1 LDIKI
6 LTEDDFLESLKL
18 SEYAFQYKISD
29 DRISARTDMLK
40 KHKILGIK
48 EQENLAAKL
57 HIIPL
62 GVYMNGAEWKM
73 GGIAGVA
80 TYPEYRRSGYV
91 RTLMIEALKQMHADG
106 QIVSFLHP
114 FDFSFYRKFGWE
126 ILSEYK
132 KVTLDKNDLALLA
145 IQPGKII
152 RYSKEAFTED
162 INHIYQMYCNQFNG
176 MLVRSFDW
184 WKDHVI
190 NDDTQIAV
198 YFNPANEAKG
208 YILYHVKDRKMDVE
222 EMVCLDQEARVGLW
236 NFICQHDSMV
246 EKVFLTLPIHDP
258 FPYFIQQPKVSME
271 LQPYFMARIVD
282 VEECL
287 RKFGFNSG
295 TEPVFLHLEDSF
307 APWNN
312 GSYLISHEQVKV
324 FKEKNGSHCVQPPRR
339 GIQLSIND
347 LSAIIFGYK
356 RPLELYQMGYIKG
369 NEEEV
374 QKLERMVPHVKSSF
388 YDFF

>member
-1 LDIKI
+1 MDIKV
-6 LTEDDFLESLKL
+6 LTENYFLESLKL
-18 SEYAFQYKISD
+18 SEYAFQYKIVEE
-29 DRISARTDMLK
+29 RIPARRDMLK
-40 KHKILGIK
+40 KHKILGIL
-48 EQENLAAKL
+48 EQEKLAAKL

-62 GVYMNGAEWKM
+62 AVNMNGEEWKM

-91 RTLMIEALKQMHADG
+91 RSLMIEALRQMLADG
-106 QIVSFLHP
+106 QIVSLLHP
-114 FDFSFYRKFGWE
+114 FDFSFYRKYGWE

-132 KVTLDKNDLALLA
+132 KVSLEKKDLALLP
-145 IQPGKII
+145 ISPGRII
-152 RYSKEAFTED
+152 RYSKEDFPQD

-184 WKDHVI
+184 WKDQVI
-190 NDDTQIAV
+190 DDNSQIAV
-198 YFNPANEAKG
+198 YYNQANEAKG

-222 EMVCLDQEARVGLW
+222 EMVCLNQEARVGLW

-287 RKFGFNSG
+287 RKFEFNSE
-295 TEPVFLHLEDSF
+295 TEPVFLHLEDTF

-312 GSYLISHEQVKV
+312 GSYLIGHDQLKV
-324 FKEKNGSHCVQPPRR
+324 FKEKNGSQCVQPPKR
-339 GIQLSIND
+339 GIHLSIND

-356 RPLELYQMGYIKG
+356 RPLELYQMGYLKG
-369 NEEEV
+369 SEEEV
-374 QKLERMVPHVKSSF
+374 QKLERMVPHIKSSF